1 MSALST
7 LTGHIDTIASAGR
20 NNGVTTAKE
29 LNDRFLRLLIAQ
41 MNNQDPLNPLDNAQV
56 TSQMA
61 QINTVT
67 GINGL
72 NDTVAKLIEQF
83 ARLES
88 MQAAQLTGRSVL
100 VEANALALPEDG
112 AAIGGIELALP
123 ADRVTVEIRDAAG
136 QLVRE
141 LQLGRRDVGVS
152 RFDWDGK
159 TATGAQAAAGNYTFT
174 VKAISGTHEINATAL
189 AARRVEGVR
198 HEGGVLQLVLA
209 GGAAVAYGDIRQIL

>member
-1 MSALST
+1 MTALST
-7 LTGHIDTIASAGR
+7 LTGPIDATASAGR
-20 NNGVTTAKE
+20 HDGVTTAKE

-88 MQAAQLTGRSVL
+88 MQAAQLTGRAVL
-100 VEANALALPEDG
+100 VQGATLSLPDDG
-112 AAIGGIELALP
+112 AAIGGIELAFP
-123 ADRVTVEIRDAAG
+123 AERVTVQIRDAAG
-136 QLVRE
+136 QIVRE
-141 LQLGRRDVGVS
+141 LELGPRDAGVS

-159 TATGAQAAAGNYTFT
+159 TANGAQAAAGDYTFSVT
-174 VKAISGTHEINATAL
+174 ARAGNQDIGATAL

-209 GGAAVAYGDIRQIL
+209 GGAAVAYGDVRLIL